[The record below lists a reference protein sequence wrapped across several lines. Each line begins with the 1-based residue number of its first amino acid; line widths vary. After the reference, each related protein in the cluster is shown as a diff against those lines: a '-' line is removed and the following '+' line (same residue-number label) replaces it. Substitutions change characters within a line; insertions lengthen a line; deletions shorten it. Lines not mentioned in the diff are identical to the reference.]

1 MRDLIRRIL
10 KEEEET
16 YDTLEMI
23 RDYSGSNDFLNDLRR
38 KLKNKNGLT
47 DKQIQAAVKVF
58 KREHWSDTVASK
70 IGLYEY
76 KHLKS
81 LVIKLGIQTYD
92 RIIKSEKKY
101 FFTQNFDSG
110 NKIIVGKPSPEW
122 IDRNERD
129 LEFFKTHIVDSGKKI
144 KFPDRDG
151 TFTIT
156 QKIDE
161 LFNLL
166 EMNDFE
172 GFIENGEWSILNRL
186 GSNWSNWAKM
196 IGIRERDGYLGYGDD
211 ESKIKEYFSQ
221 KPITDVIN
229 TKLSPIILKMFPT
242 MSLAEFDLAE
252 AFQEVDENFK
262 STQLEKI
269 KNRIKSTTES
279 GESVERDFI
288 SWLETNQITKIR
300 NFSSFGN
307 VVDITFSVDLMA
319 NLNGKWV
326 PIQVKSSESSAATS
340 QIHKLDIGGI
350 TVYPAPNK
358 MECGNW
364 IYFKSNR
371 GFKNQGSFDE
381 DFLNI
386 LCEKNDE
393 EIPKDFDLI
402 K

>member
-16 YDTLEMI
+16 YNTLEMI
-23 RDYSGSNDFLNDLRR
+23 RDYSGSNNYLNDLRR

-101 FFTQNFDSG
+101 FFTQNFDSE

-129 LEFFKTHIVDSGKKI
+129 LEFFKSHVVDSGKKI

-151 TFTIT
+151 TFTVT

-166 EMNDFE
+166 DMNDFE

-221 KPITDVIN
+221 KPITDVIS

-279 GESVERDFI
+279 GESVERNFI

-350 TVYPAPNK
+350 AVYPAPNK

-386 LCEKNDE
+386 PCEKNGDE
-393 EIPKDFDLI
+393 VIED
-402 K
+402 

>member
-16 YDTLEMI
+16 YNTLEMI
-23 RDYSGSNDFLNDLRR
+23 RDYSGSNNYLNDLRR
-38 KLKNKNGLT
+38 KLKNKNGLN
-47 DKQIQAAVKVF
+47 DNQIQAAVKEF
-58 KREHWSDTVASK
+58 KREHWSDTVSSK
-70 IGLYEY
+70 IHSYEY

-81 LVIKLGIQTYD
+81 LVIKLGIQTYN

-144 KFPDRDG
+144 KFPDRNG

-221 KPITDVIN
+221 KPITDVIS

-279 GESVERDFI
+279 GESVERNFI

-326 PIQVKSSESSAATS
+326 PIQVKSSESSASTS

-350 TVYPAPNK
+350 AVYPAPNK
-358 MECGNW
+358 MVCGNW